1 MNVGQLIDHVL
12 RKIAEAFYRDRP
24 QDFMRDKRAL
34 TKAIARYGVEC
45 HARGWDFHPETI
57 STDICTLLIQI
68 KQQKGDIAYLPV
80 YLEGAVDRS
89 IRLRADELSEK
100 HKRIANIINS
110 TAGGLKPAAIR
121 EPTAVEI
128 LAALHAD
135 MTKQARQ
142 RKAAKKALKTA
153 GQKPVKPAAI
163 QPGLF

>member
-1 MNVGQLIDHVL
+1 MNVAQLIEHVL
-12 RKIAEAFYRDRP
+12 RKIAEAFYRDRA

-57 STDICTLLIQI
+57 STDICTLLKQI
-68 KQQKGDIAYLPV
+68 KQQKNDIAYLPV

-100 HKRIANIINS
+100 HKRIANIVAG

-121 EPTAVEI
+121 EPTTVEI

-135 MTKQARQ
+135 MKKQDRA
-142 RKAAKKALKTA
+142 RKAAKLALKKA
-153 GQKPVKPAAI
+153 PIKPAPV